1 MSYWIVESNS
11 QDAVLLP
18 RHYFPDSIYQTT
30 KRGKKV
36 TDTAWH
42 RLPEFSLLNQQ
53 GKQVGWADLENK
65 IIVADFFFTRCP
77 TICPGMTQN
86 MKRLAETIHNGQ
98 RVGDRTNR
106 NIHFLSF
113 SIDPERDSLQRL
125 RYWANRFQINPETWW
140 LLTGDK
146 KSIYEMA
153 INEMK
158 LGLIDGENVDTN
170 FVHSDKFVLID
181 VNRQVRGYYSG
192 LDPEDLARLQRDI
205 ILLTMEKNPNRRSF
219 FEGKLTVM
227 AISFLMAIL
236 GVFTLLYFLK
246 KNKS

>member
-1 MSYWIVESNS
+1 MNS
-11 QDAVLLP
+11 RDAIMLP
-18 RHYFPDSIYQTT
+18 RHYFPDSVYQTT

-42 RLPEFSLLNQQ
+42 RLADFKLQNQL
-53 GKQVGWADLENK
+53 GNEVGWEDLQDK

-86 MKRLAETIHNGQ
+86 MKRLAETIHNGK

-106 NIHFLSF
+106 AVHFLSF
-113 SIDPERDSLQRL
+113 SIDPERDSLERL
-125 RYWANRFQINPETWW
+125 QYWANRFQINPETWW
-140 LLTGDK
+140 LLTGNK
-146 KSIYEMA
+146 KQIYSLA
-153 INEMK
+153 IDEMK

-192 LDPEDLARLQRDI
+192 LDPDDLSRLQRDI

-219 FEGKLTVM
+219 FEGKLVIM
-227 AISFLMAIL
+227 GVSFLLAIL
-236 GVFTLLYFLK
+236 GVFLLLTLLK
-246 KNKS
+246 RNKS

>member
-1 MSYWIVESNS
+1 MESNS
-11 QDAVLLP
+11 QDAITLP
-18 RHYFPDSIYQTT
+18 RHYFPDSVYQTT

-42 RLPEFSLLNQQ
+42 RLPDFSLLNQQ
-53 GKQVGWADLENK
+53 GKQVGWKDLENK

-86 MKRLAETIHNGQ
+86 MKRLAETITNGQ
-98 RVGDRTNR
+98 RVGDRTNH

-113 SIDPERDSLQRL
+113 SIDPERDSLERL

-146 KSIYEMA
+146 KTIYSMA
-153 INEMK
+153 IDEMK
-158 LGLIDGENVDTN
+158 LGLIDGNNVDTN
-170 FVHSDKFVLID
+170 FIHSEKFVLLDI
-181 VNRQVRGYYSG
+181 NRQVRGYYNG
-192 LDPEDLARLQRDI
+192 LDPEALSRLQRDI
-205 ILLTMEKNPNRRSF
+205 ILLTMEKNPNGRSF

-227 AISFLMAIL
+227 AVSFLLAIL
-236 GVFTLLYFLK
+236 GVFTLLFFLK
-246 KNKS
+246 KNKSD

>member
-1 MSYWIVESNS
+1 VESNS
-11 QDAVLLP
+11 QGAITLP
-18 RHYFPDSIYQTT
+18 RHYFPDSVYQTT

-42 RLPEFSLLNQQ
+42 RLPDFSFLNQQ

-181 VNRQVRGYYSG
+181 INRQVRGYYSG

-219 FEGKLTVM
+219 
-227 AISFLMAIL
+227 
-236 GVFTLLYFLK
+236 LK
-246 KNKS
+246 VS

>member
-1 MSYWIVESNS
+1 
-11 QDAVLLP
+11 
-18 RHYFPDSIYQTT
+18 
-30 KRGKKV
+30 
-36 TDTAWH
+36 
-42 RLPEFSLLNQQ
+42 
-53 GKQVGWADLENK
+53 
-65 IIVADFFFTRCP
+65 
-77 TICPGMTQN
+77 MTQN

-181 VNRQVRGYYSG
+181 INRQVRGYYSG

-236 GVFTLLYFLK
+236 GVFILLYFLK